1 MPRTAAEWAAP
12 AYARSERSD
21 LVVTFTTDGEHPEI
35 QLVSS
40 GEQAVRVAV
49 LMIAR
54 RSRLYHGDA
63 LTVRKADEAQLLTV
77 LRGPG
82 GEQ

>member
-1 MPRTAAEWAAP
+1 MPAFT
-12 AYARSERSD
+12 RSERGD
-21 LVVTFTTDGEHPEI
+21 LVVTFTTDGADPEI

-54 RSRLYHGDA
+54 RSGLYHGNA
-63 LTVRKADEAQLLTV
+63 LTVRNADEAQSATLIP
-77 LRGPG
+77 GPG
-82 GEQ
+82 GGR

>member
-1 MPRTAAEWAAP
+1 MP
-12 AYARSERSD
+12 AYARSERGD
-21 LVVTFTTDGEHPEI
+21 LIVTFTTDGEDPEI

-40 GEQAVRVAV
+40 GEQAVGVAV

-54 RSRLYHGDA
+54 RPRLYHGDA
-63 LTVRKADEAQLLTV
+63 LTVRNADEAQSATV

-82 GEQ
+82 GER

>member
-1 MPRTAAEWAAP
+1 MP
-12 AYARSERSD
+12 AYTRSERGD
-21 LVVTFTTDGEHPEI
+21 LVVTFTTDGEDPEI

-63 LTVRKADEAQLLTV
+63 LIVRSADEAPSATV
-77 LRGPG
+77 LQGPG
-82 GEQ
+82 GGR

>member
-1 MPRTAAEWAAP
+1 MP
-12 AYARSERSD
+12 AYTRSERGD

-54 RSRLYHGDA
+54 RAKLYHGDA
-63 LTVRKADEAQLLTV
+63 LTVRSAHEAPSAAV

-82 GEQ
+82 GAG

>member
-1 MPRTAAEWAAP
+1 MPGYT
-12 AYARSERSD
+12 RSERGD
-21 LVVTFTTDGEHPEI
+21 LVVTFTTDGEEPEI

-54 RSRLYHGDA
+54 RPRLYHGDVLA
-63 LTVRKADEAQLLTV
+63 VRNADEAQSATV

-82 GEQ
+82 GGQ

>member
-1 MPRTAAEWAAP
+1 MP
-12 AYARSERSD
+12 AYARSERGD
-21 LVVTFTTDGEHPEI
+21 LVVTFTTDGEDPEI

-54 RSRLYHGDA
+54 RSRLYHGDV
-63 LTVRKADEAQLLTV
+63 LTVRSADEAPAATV
-77 LRGPG
+77 LLVPG
-82 GEQ
+82 GER

>member
-1 MPRTAAEWAAP
+1 MP
-12 AYARSERSD
+12 AYTRSERGD
-21 LVVTFTTDGEHPEI
+21 LVVTFTTDGEDPEI

-54 RSRLYHGDA
+54 RSRLHHGDA
-63 LTVRKADEAQLLTV
+63 LTVRSADEAPSATV
-77 LRGPG
+77 LQGPG
-82 GEQ
+82 GGR

>member
-1 MPRTAAEWAAP
+1 MP
-12 AYARSERSD
+12 AYTRSERGD
-21 LVVTFTTDGEHPEI
+21 LVVTFATDGEHPEI
-35 QLVSS
+35 QWVSS

-63 LTVRKADEAQLLTV
+63 LTVRNADEAPSATV
-77 LRGPG
+77 QRGAG
-82 GEQ
+82 GAG